1 MAIALQII
9 GGATIG
15 VGIALGLWQLSKM
28 ENPLK
33 RYVKKVVNEYLK
45 DLSKED

>member
-1 MAIALQII
+1 MAIILQVI
-9 GGATIG
+9 GGVTVG
-15 VGIALGLWQLSKM
+15 VGIALGIWQLSKM

-33 RYVKKVVNEYLK
+33 RYVKKVVNQYLK